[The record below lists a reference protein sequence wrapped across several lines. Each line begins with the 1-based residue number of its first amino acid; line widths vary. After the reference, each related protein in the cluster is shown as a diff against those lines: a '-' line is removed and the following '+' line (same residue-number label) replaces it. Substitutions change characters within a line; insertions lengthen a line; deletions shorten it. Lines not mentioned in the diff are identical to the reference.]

1 MRDQNSLKRTI
12 DLFHEIFSKALAPIP
27 RTTVSEWADRHR
39 MIPQGSANAGHW
51 RTDQAP
57 YQKEVMNAF
66 TDPCIHEIAA
76 MWAAQGGK
84 SEIMNNVIAR
94 FSHVDPCPIMMI
106 QPTLMDGEDY
116 SKRRI
121 SPMIRATPILQEIF
135 TPPKA
140 RDTNNT
146 ILSKFFP
153 GGSLSIAG
161 ANSPSALA
169 SKPIRILL
177 CDEIDRYPDS
187 AGGEGDPI
195 SLAEKRT
202 TTYWNWIVAKFST
215 PTNKGD
221 SRIEDEYALGT
232 KEEWQHQ
239 CPNCKEFHLLDHIN
253 MKCDYA
259 QHIDKKKQKHID
271 VKSVVWV
278 CPDCGFSFDEQTMK
292 RQPQNYVPQNP
303 KAREEGRRSF
313 HVNGFAFPWIGWR
326 TIMREWL
333 EAQDD
338 PEKEKVVYNTRFG
351 LPYETRGVFKS
362 ERIFLD
368 RREPYGAELPDGVMV
383 LTAAVD
389 TQDNRLEFE
398 ICGWGMGEERYGILK
413 GIILGVPDTKAPWE
427 KLDEIL
433 DKEYKFKN
441 GRRLQVIRT
450 FIDSGGHYTDE
461 VYKYCFMHRF
471 QQRYAVK
478 GSSIPGEPLLAK
490 LSKKQM
496 LNSSIPL
503 IIIGTD
509 TGKEAIMSRLS
520 IDVKG
525 PKYMHFPLDSK
536 EAGKNQIEEVV
547 YNRGYDEI
555 YFRGLISEKKVARKK
570 AGRIVWGWENIAKD
584 KRNEPLDLAVYNLAN
599 IRSCQVDWEQL
610 QEAFEKGLGTSAPA
624 ANAKKPLKVRRYGVR
639 KRGIKGESQ

>member
-1 MRDQNSLKRTI
+1 MDLKKTI

-27 RTTVSEWADRHR
+27 RITVSKWADKYR
-39 MIPQGSANAGHW
+39 MLPQGSALPGHW
-51 RTDQAP
+51 RTDQVP
-57 YQKEVMNAF
+57 YQKEVMDAF
-66 TDPCIHEIAA
+66 TDPCIHDVAA

-84 SEIMNNVIAR
+84 SEIMNNVIGR
-94 FSHVDPCPIMMI
+94 FAHLDPCPIMMI
-106 QPTLMDGEDY
+106 QPTLTDGEDY

-121 SPMIRATPILQEIF
+121 SPMIRATQVLKEIF
-135 TPPKA
+135 ADPKT
-140 RDTNNT
+140 RDSGNT
-146 ILSKFFP
+146 ILGKFFP
-153 GGSLSIAG
+153 GGSLNISG
-161 ANSPSALA
+161 ANSPSSLA

-202 TTYWNWIVAKFST
+202 TTYWNRLVAKFST
-215 PTNKGD
+215 PTSKGA

-232 KEEWQHQ
+232 QEEWQHQ
-239 CPNCKEFHLLDHIN
+239 CPNCKEFHLLSHIN
-253 MKCDYA
+253 MKCDYT
-259 QHIDKKKQKHID
+259 QKIDKKKVKHVH
-271 VKSVVWV
+271 VKSVAWV
-278 CPDCGFSFDEQTMK
+278 CPDCGFSFSEQTMK
-292 RQPQNYVPQNP
+292 QQPQKYVAQNP
-303 KAREEGRRSF
+303 EARQEGRCSF
-313 HVNGFAFPWIGWR
+313 HVNGFTFPWIGWKK
-326 TIMREWL
+326 IMTEWL
-333 EAQDD
+333 EAQED
-338 PEKEKVVYNTRFG
+338 PELEKVVFNTRFG
-351 LPYETRGVFKS
+351 LPYEMGGVFKS

-368 RREPYGAELPDGVMV
+368 RRESYGAELPEGAMV

-389 TQDNRLEFE
+389 TQDNRLEYE

-413 GIILGVPDTKAPWE
+413 GIILGVPDTKEPWE

-433 DKEYKFKN
+433 DREYKFKN
-441 GRRLQVIRT
+441 GRRLKVIRT

-503 IIIGTD
+503 IFIGTD

-536 EAGKNQIEEVV
+536 EEV

-570 AGRIVWGWENIAKD
+570 AGRIIFGWENIAKD

-599 IRSCQVDWEQL
+599 IRSCQIDWEQL
-610 QEAFEKGLGTSAPA
+610 QEAFEKGMGTSDSA